1 MSSTMMQEQIEVCGR
16 TDELAALIDKRDWHG
31 ALALLSQL
39 HTADEAGLLC
49 ELDRERAR
57 ELLSRL
63 GISDLAEILEGLP
76 AKDACRFCGLVESD
90 TLADMLDMTT
100 PERAAQVLRE
110 LDEEQARQVLSL
122 MEETDEIAP
131 LLRFRRDTAGSHM
144 SPSYVALAPDMTV
157 HAAISALRSQ
167 KPRRDTIDTL
177 YVIGKRGRLRG
188 VVTLRQL
195 VLARP
200 RARLRSLMERKVVT
214 VTPDTD
220 EKECARLMQHYNIS
234 SLPVVDSDRRL
245 LGVITLRELLHVT
258 EDRAT
263 ADMYHMVG
271 LSEDERLTSGLRT
284 AIRRRLPWLSM
295 SLGMA
300 LMSGLVVGA
309 FQSTIA
315 AFVALAAFLPLISA
329 QGTNA
334 AVQTATIFV
343 RNLATG
349 QLRPAMVRRAIMHE
363 IGLGLINAVP
373 LAVLSALIAYVWM
386 GDLWLAQV
394 LALSMF
400 LTMGLAGLLGAL
412 VPVILGRLRM
422 DPALGA
428 SVLLATATDVTGFVF
443 LLGIAT
449 LLARLI
455 GVS

>member
-1 MSSTMMQEQIEVCGR
+1 MSDTMIQEQIEVCGR
-16 TDELAALIDKRDWHG
+16 TDELAALIDKRNWHG
-31 ALALLSQL
+31 ALELLSQL
-39 HTADEAGLLC
+39 HAADEAGLLC
-49 ELDRERAR
+49 ELDRERAQ
-57 ELLSRL
+57 ELIAKLS
-63 GISDLAEILEGLP
+63 ISDLAEVMEALP
-76 AKDACRFCGLVESD
+76 ASEACRFCGMFDAD
-90 TLADMLDMTT
+90 TLADILDMTA
-100 PERAAQVLRE
+100 PERAAQALRE
-110 LDEEQARQVLSL
+110 LPEGQRGKVLSL
-122 MEETDEIAP
+122 MEESREVSP
-131 LLRFRRDTAGSHM
+131 LLQYRRGTAGSHM
-144 SPSYVALAPDMTV
+144 SPSFVALAPDMTV
-157 HAAISALRSQ
+157 DDAITALRAQ
-167 KPRRDTIDTL
+167 KPHRDTVDTL
-177 YVIGKRGRLRG
+177 YIVGRRGNLRG

-195 VLARP
+195 VLAPSRT
-200 RARLRSLMERKVVT
+200 RLRSLMERKVLS

-220 EKECARLMQHYNIS
+220 EGEAARLMQYYNIS
-234 SLPVVDSDRRL
+234 SLPVVSSGRSL

-258 EDRAT
+258 EERAT

-271 LSEDERLTSGLRT
+271 LSEDERLSAGLGT
-284 AIRRRLPWLSM
+284 AVRRRLPWLSM
-295 SLGMA
+295 SLVMA

-315 AFVALAAFLPLISA
+315 TFVALAAFLPLISA

-349 QLRPAMVRRAIMHE
+349 QLRPAMVRRAILHE

-373 LAVLSALIAYVWM
+373 LAAMSALIAYIWM

-428 SVLLATATDVTGFVF
+428 SVLLATATDVMGFVF
-443 LLGIAT
+443 LLGTATVLAGFIA
-449 LLARLI
+449 A
-455 GVS
+455 